1 MTDTTKPNG
10 DRRHAWAR
18 PSRSEVSGRV
28 SRGAM
33 MRRRSSSSSS
43 SVEARESAGENV
55 GGSQDYLRAGRR
67 HRELDRQTNLVLQT

>member
-33 MRRRSSSSSS
+33 MRRRSSSSNS
-43 SVEARESAGENV
+43 SVEARERMSV
-55 GGSQDYLRAGRR
+55 GRR
-67 HRELDRQTNLVLQT
+67 TTFGPDVGIGN